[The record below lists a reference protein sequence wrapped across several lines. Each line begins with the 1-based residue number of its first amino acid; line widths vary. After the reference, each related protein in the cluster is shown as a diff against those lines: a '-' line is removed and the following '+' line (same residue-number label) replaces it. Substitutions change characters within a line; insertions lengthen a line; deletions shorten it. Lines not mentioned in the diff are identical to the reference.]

1 MAPLHL
7 ENFIG
12 GEYVQARTDR
22 RTDWSTRRPARS
34 SGDAPTSGQADVDL
48 AYESAAKAFESWRS
62 TTPAQRQE
70 ALLRGRRT
78 GARGREWFHVRAGDR
93 SRPPLAR
100 SSM

>member
-12 GEYVQARTDR
+12 GAYVQARTDR
-22 RTDWSTRRPARS
+22 CTELVDPSTGEVF
-34 SGDAPTSGQADVDL
+34 GDAPTSGQADVDL

-93 SRPPLAR
+93 SRPVLAR